1 MASAAP
7 LTKTNAGFVLDML
20 KKLRGEDKKENVLFC
35 PVSLSAGLAMVLMG
49 AKGNTAKQISEVLQ
63 LTETQPKS
71 LSATPL
77 QSLLKTRTEART
89 QVHTQ
94 IKMQIQQRSM
104 VPSYL
109 SKVLKSKTDN
119 DAEQT
124 DKGDE
129 ETPKGGPETGKD
141 EAQNGSDAA
150 QTSQGDA
157 QAAGEVS
164 QTEKDEAPAA
174 QDDVHAKL
182 SELLSPFFKDDAPFG
197 LSVAN
202 RLYGE
207 KSCEFIEGFSEETKK
222 LYNAELEPVDF
233 KGNAE
238 TERVN
243 INSWVEKQTQ
253 GKVKDLLAQGVVS
266 DMTRLVLVNAIYFK
280 GKWAE
285 QFKEEYTVD
294 DRFRIN
300 KTETKPVKMMRQK
313 KKFHI
318 NTLPEV
324 NSQIIELPYV
334 GEDLSMFIILP
345 NDIEDET
352 TGLKKLEQ
360 ELTFDKFEEWSNLDA
375 MGKNE
380 VELSLPRFKLEE
392 SYSLK
397 EVLSSMGMVDAFDV
411 SKSNFSGMSP
421 ANDLVLSSVVH
432 KAFVEVN
439 EVGTEAA
446 AATAAVVGTRS
457 VVIPDRFV
465 ADHPFL
471 FFIQHKPTKTVLF
484 AGRYSS
490 PE

>member
-253 GKVKDLLAQGVVS
+253 DKIKNLLAEGS
-266 DMTRLVLVNAIYFK
+266 LISTTKLMLINAVYFK
-280 GKWAE
+280 NLWEKKFE
-285 QFKEEYTVD
+285 VEE
-294 DRFRIN
+294 
-300 KTETKPVKMMRQK
+300 TETEFKITATDTRRVKMMHQK
-313 KKFHI
+313 SSFRLAPI
-318 NTLPEV
+318 PEARCKIMNMPCSLADV
-324 NSQIIELPYV
+324 
-334 GEDLSMFIILP
+334 SMVIILP
-345 NDIEDET
+345 DEL
-352 TGLKKLEQ
+352 TGLEELENQ
-360 ELTFDKFEEWSNLDA
+360 LTPDKFEKWTSRALET
-375 MGKNE
+375 E
-380 VELSLPRFKLEE
+380 VVEVAGEVRLPRFLMEKT
-392 SYSLK
+392 YSLGDALK
-397 EVLSSMGMVDAFDV
+397 SLGVADAFDDT
-411 SKSNFSGMSP
+411 KSDFSGLSP
-421 ANDLVLSSVVH
+421 QKGVVLSGVVH
-432 KAFVEVN
+432 KVSLEVD
-439 EVGTEAA
+439 ESGGEAA
-446 AATAAVVGTRS
+446 AASSSPAGESAAEAFT
-457 VVIPDRFV
+457 

-471 FFIQHKPTKTVLF
+471 FFMQHKPTKTVLL

>member
-1 MASAAP
+1 MAEPVPVNEANTRFFLA
-7 LTKTNAGFVLDML
+7 LL
-20 KKLRGEDKKENVLFC
+20 KKLSEDDSTGNIFFS
-35 PVSLSAGLAMVLMG
+35 PFSISAALAMVLLG
-49 AKGNTAKQISEVLQ
+49 AAGNTAAQMSEVLGFRSKETASSE
-63 LTETQPKS
+63 TEPMSTDSSTSPPLFQSQRQMQIQRPAKLPKY
-71 LSATPL
+71 L
-77 QSLLKTRTEART
+77 QSLKN
-89 QVHTQ
+89 
-94 IKMQIQQRSM
+94 S
-104 VPSYL
+104 
-109 SKVLKSKTDN
+109 
-119 DAEQT
+119 EQ
-124 DKGDE
+124 DE
-129 ETPKGGPETGKD
+129 L
-141 EAQNGSDAA
+141 
-150 QTSQGDA
+150 
-157 QAAGEVS
+157 
-164 QTEKDEAPAA
+164 
-174 QDDVHAKL
+174 HAKFAQ
-182 SELLSPFFKDDAPFG
+182 LLEDFYKADAPYD
-197 LSVAN
+197 LNLAN

-207 KSCEFIEGFSEETKK
+207 QSYEFVKLFLEETKK
-222 LYNAELEPVDF
+222 FYSAELETVDF
-233 KGNAE
+233 KSGAE
-238 TERVN
+238 GARLN
-243 INSWVEKQTQ
+243 INSWVEQQTQ

>member
-1 MASAAP
+1 MAEPVPVNEANTRFFLA
-7 LTKTNAGFVLDML
+7 LL
-20 KKLRGEDKKENVLFC
+20 KKLSEDDSTGNIFFS
-35 PVSLSAGLAMVLMG
+35 PFSISAALAMVLLG
-49 AKGNTAKQISEVLQ
+49 AAGNTAAQMSEVLGFRSKETASSE
-63 LTETQPKS
+63 TEPMSTDSSTSP
-71 LSATPL
+71 PL
-77 QSLLKTRTEART
+77 FQSQR
-89 QVHTQ
+89 Q
-94 IKMQIQQRSM
+94 MQIQRPAKLPKYLQMFSGFLFQLFKPILQLKRFLPGFKQQK
-104 VPSYL
+104 PS
-109 SKVLKSKTDN
+109 LKNS
-119 DAEQT
+119 EQ
-124 DKGDE
+124 DE
-129 ETPKGGPETGKD
+129 L
-141 EAQNGSDAA
+141 
-150 QTSQGDA
+150 
-157 QAAGEVS
+157 
-164 QTEKDEAPAA
+164 
-174 QDDVHAKL
+174 HAKFAQ
-182 SELLSPFFKDDAPFG
+182 LLEDFYKADAPYD
-197 LSVAN
+197 LNLAN

-207 KSCEFIEGFSEETKK
+207 QSYEFVKLFLEETKK
-222 LYNAELEPVDF
+222 FYSAELETVDF
-233 KGNAE
+233 KSGAE
-238 TERVN
+238 GARLN
-243 INSWVEKQTQ
+243 INSWVEQQTQ